1 MALSTQQLAISLL
14 LTHHSPPLTHHSH
27 SMNRIFL
34 LLLAVLFDASH
45 TNKKFAASTEVEMEA
60 EPKKGAAAVAAVQ
73 R

>member
-1 MALSTQQLAISLL
+1 MALSTQQLAVSLL
-14 LTHHSPPLTHHSH
+14 LTHHSPPLTHSH

-45 TNKKFAASTEVEMEA
+45 TNKKFAASTEVETEA
-60 EPKKGAAAVAAVQ
+60 EPKKEAAAVAAVQ